1 MERIG
6 KQMILKVNDYKYHPL
21 IVGILFSDILHY
33 IGLSLV
39 TKLLFLVSFIFI
51 ILSSKKNDF
60 YISFFVISF
69 LYIFFYFGYLQGTQT
84 FSYFIFPLLII
95 AGFLLANSDFN
106 PEKYRKLILFF
117 LILNAFALIYEKFS
131 GAYLFDYGHPY
142 SLIQGQGLFAWT
154 KVQGEFLIGIG
165 LLFVKDRQMLLIL
178 LVSSLLSG
186 VRAASLFIV
195 FLFGLSYVS
204 SFKIKYKLNNKYL
217 IPLILASIYFLAPVF
232 IKTFDS
238 YNIERYTS
246 MLNLNSSTYSVRD
259 YVHNIHL
266 DCISK
271 YTPEQF
277 IFGQGEYC
285 TKLYNWGAESTII
298 HSIEYYGVIFSLVL
312 FCSVLLIYF
321 KNLHWLN
328 YQNLLILS
336 VLIIYFWN
344 WRFGFTYMG
353 IFLWW
358 YIFKLSN
365 KNIYQ

>member
-1 MERIG
+1 
-6 KQMILKVNDYKYHPL
+6 MILNIKDYKYHPL
-21 IVGILFSDILHY
+21 IIGILFSDILHY
-33 IGLSLV
+33 IGLSIV
-39 TKLLFLVSFIFI
+39 TKFLFLVSFILI
-51 ILSSKKNDF
+51 ILSSKKRNF
-60 YISFFVISF
+60 YIIFFSISF
-69 LYIFFYFGYLQGTQT
+69 LYIFFYFGFLQGTQT

-106 PEKYRKLILFF
+106 PEDFRKLILFF
-117 LILNAFALIYEKFS
+117 LIANAFVLIYEKFS
-131 GAYLFDYGHPY
+131 GGYLFDYGHPY

-165 LLFVKDRQMLLIL
+165 LLFIRDRQMLFIL
-178 LVSSLLSG
+178 LISSLLSG
-186 VRAASLFIV
+186 VRAASLLIV
-195 FLFGLSYVS
+195 FLFGLSYLS

-217 IPLILASIYFLAPVF
+217 LPLILVSIYFLVPVF

-238 YNIERYTS
+238 YNIGRYTS

-259 YVHNIHL
+259 YVHNMHL

-271 YTPEQF
+271 YTLEQF
-277 IFGQGEYC
+277 IFGKGEYC

-298 HSIEYYGVIFSLVL
+298 HSIEYYGIIFSLIL
-312 FCSVLLIYF
+312 FSSVILIYL
-321 KNLHWLN
+321 KNLRWLN
-328 YQNLLILS
+328 FQNLLILT

-358 YIFKLSN
+358 YIYNLSN
-365 KNIYQ
+365 KHIYR